1 MKSQRIEQIPIKEI
15 RIINPRPRNRV
26 TFQGIVENIAKVGL
40 KKPIT
45 VFRRDRALDGTR
57 YDLVCGEGR
66 MEAVAANG
74 ASEIPAILT
83 QASLKQRYL
92 MSLVE
97 NVARKRPPH
106 SDLLQEVRA
115 LKKRG
120 YTTAAIT
127 DKLGLGKSYIHGIL
141 ALLQRGE
148 NTLVER
154 VEAGTIPLTIA
165 IRIATAKSEEVQ
177 NALSDA
183 YSKGELRGAKL
194 RAIHRLIANR
204 SLQLN
209 GSDTAKLSR
218 EELVKEY
225 EVQTERHRALVRR
238 AAVVRECLVIL
249 STAMARLLSDSQ
261 FIQLLH
267 AEGLSTMP
275 QQLAERLR

>member
-1 MKSQRIEQIPIKEI
+1 M
-15 RIINPRPRNRV
+15 
-26 TFQGIVENIAKVGL
+26 
-40 KKPIT
+40 
-45 VFRRDRALDGTR
+45 D
-57 YDLVCGEGR
+57 
-66 MEAVAANG
+66 AVAANG
-74 ASEIPAILT
+74 GSEIPAIFT

-127 DKLGLGKSYIHGIL
+127 EKLGLGKSYILGIL

-148 NTLVER
+148 NKLVER

-165 IRIATAKSEEVQ
+165 IRIATAKTEAIQ
-177 NALSDA
+177 NALSEA
-183 YSKGELRGAKL
+183 YDKGELRGAKL
-194 RAIHRLIANR
+194 RAVHRLIANR

-209 GSDTAKLSR
+209 GSTDTAKLSR

-225 EVQTERHRALVRR
+225 EVQTARHRALIKR
-238 AAVVRECLVIL
+238 AAVVRECLAIL
-249 STAMARLLSDSQ
+249 SSAMTRLLSDSQ
-261 FIQLLH
+261 LVQLLQ
-267 AEGLSTMP
+267 AEGLDTMP

>member
-1 MKSQRIEQIPIKEI
+1 MKSHPIEQIPIKEI
-15 RIINPRPRNRV
+15 RVVNPRPRNRV
-26 TFQGIVENIAKVGL
+26 TFQGIVDNIAKVGL

-45 VFRRDRALDGTR
+45 VFRRDRAQDGTR

-66 MEAVAANG
+66 MDAVAANG
-74 ASEIPAILT
+74 ASEIPAIFT

-127 DKLGLGKSYIHGIL
+127 EKLGLGKSYILGIL

-148 NTLVER
+148 NKLVER

-165 IRIATAKSEEVQ
+165 IRIATAKTEEIQ
-177 NALSDA
+177 NALSEA
-183 YSKGELRGAKL
+183 YDKGDLRGAKL
-194 RAIHRLIANR
+194 RAVHRLIANR

-209 GSDTAKLSR
+209 GSTDTAKI
-218 EELVKEY
+218 VP
-225 EVQTERHRALVRR
+225 RR
-238 AAVVRECLVIL
+238 A
-249 STAMARLLSDSQ
+249 
-261 FIQLLH
+261 
-267 AEGLSTMP
+267 G
-275 QQLAERLR
+275 